1 MKKIYA
7 YMMTILALASCQV
20 TNPYSKVV
28 DANDLMIYNHGE
40 LGRCVTC
47 PAELLDVLIGFEEY
61 LNKSDEDKM
70 YDQKYYG
77 RITDYG
83 SDTYGI
89 SAQISGL
96 NCTVDTGGKSIW
108 EEGAEWE
115 FSVIS
120 YYGHYNDSQLYI
132 NHDVYFDKGGVLK
145 MENPA
150 DSVWTFHADNVESR
164 VKMIMT
170 DSTRVW
176 KVEGHCRVNGEN
188 GLSSV
193 SATGAEGMSVRKVWV
208 DLGTTYPRQEIS
220 YSGSFSTDLFKGD
233 EKIDFCTMTFRPGF
247 AASCTTSR

>member
-1 MKKIYA
+1 
-7 YMMTILALASCQV
+7 
-20 TNPYSKVV
+20 
-28 DANDLMIYNHGE
+28 
-40 LGRCVTC
+40 
-47 PAELLDVLIGFEEY
+47 
-61 LNKSDEDKM
+61 
-70 YDQKYYG
+70 
-77 RITDYG
+77 
-83 SDTYGI
+83 
-89 SAQISGL
+89 
-96 NCTVDTGGKSIW
+96 
-108 EEGAEWE
+108 
-115 FSVIS
+115 
-120 YYGHYNDSQLYI
+120 
-132 NHDVYFDKGGVLK
+132 

-164 VKMIMT
+164 VKMIRT

-208 DLGTTYPRQEIS
+208 DLGSMYPRQEIS